1 MVFTSVEFM
10 FLLLP
15 LTIILY
21 LIAANIRVKNLV
33 LLSMSIVFYS
43 WGEPRTVFL
52 VIISTIV
59 NWLFGLAFAHGGAK
73 SGAKTKIA
81 PNSKELPSGK
91 RMRNRIILIAAV
103 VYNIGL
109 LGIFKY
115 FNFTLDN
122 LNRILSIFSASVIQY
137 TPILLPIGISFYIFQ
152 ILSYVIDVYRG
163 DAEVQKNP
171 FDLGLYITMFPQL
184 VAGPIVRYT
193 TIAKE
198 MKNRHTSIQDFK
210 NGVCRFMIGFCKKL
224 LISNN
229 VAVLANIA
237 FETENPPF
245 LLAWLGIIAY
255 TLQLY
260 FDFSAYSDMAIGM
273 GEMFGFHFL
282 ENFNYPYI
290 SGSIKEFWRRWHISL
305 SSWFRDYLYIPLGGN
320 RKGKGRTYINLI
332 IVFFITGLWHG
343 ASWNFVVWGL
353 FHGVFL
359 ILERSPFG
367 VWMEKRNVLL
377 RHLYTLLV
385 VIVGWVF
392 FRAENL
398 PAAFAYLGRMFSNP
412 AADAQ
417 FALSFLNREMIF
429 FFVAGILFTMPV
441 YPLLKKKIDTLGKKS
456 LTAGSLAITG
466 THDLIVFACFV
477 IAALYMIGSDF
488 SPFIYYRF

>member
-21 LIAANIRVKNLV
+21 LIAANIRVKNLI

-52 VIISTIV
+52 VIISTII
-59 NWLFGLAFAHGGAK
+59 NWLFGLSFAHGGA
-73 SGAKTKIA
+73 
-81 PNSKELPSGK
+81 PSKDKPINNQLSTRK
-91 RMRNRIILIAAV
+91 KMRNKIILAAAI

-115 FNFTLDN
+115 FNFAVDN
-122 LNRILSIFSASVIQY
+122 LNRILGLFSDSAIQY

-163 DAEVQKNP
+163 EAEVQKNP

-193 TIAKE
+193 TIAEE
-198 MKNRHTSIQDFK
+198 MKERHTSIHDFK
-210 NGVCRFMIGFCKKL
+210 NGVSRFMVGFCKKL
-224 LISNN
+224 LISNS
-229 VAVLANIA
+229 VAVLADIA

-245 LLAWLGIIAY
+245 LLAWLGVISYA
-255 TLQLY
+255 LQLY

-282 ENFNYPYI
+282 ENFNYPYV
-290 SGSIKEFWRRWHISL
+290 SNSIKDFWRRWHISL

-320 RKGKGRTYINLI
+320 RKGRRRTYFNLI
-332 IVFFITGLWHG
+332 IVFFVTGLWHG

-353 FHGVFL
+353 FHGLFL

-367 VWMEKRNVLL
+367 SWMEKRNAFLK
-377 RHLYTLLV
+377 HFYTLLIV
-385 VIVGWVF
+385 LVGWVF
-392 FRAENL
+392 FRAEDL
-398 PAAFAYLGRMFSNP
+398 PAAFTYLGRMFSNP
-412 AADAQ
+412 AKDALYS
-417 FALSFLNREMIF
+417 LSFLNLEMVVF
-429 FFVAGILFTMPV
+429 LALGILFSMPF
-441 YPLLKKKIDTLGKKS
+441 YPQLKKKIDNMSQKTLTPRK
-456 LTAGSLAITG
+456 LITIG
-466 THDLIVFACFV
+466 THDFILFVCFV